1 MTTSAHFRNEKSLRR
16 IHEGPLGIYVDQYAA
31 RMTVDGYGRQS
42 GWYCLG
48 LVSDFSRWLLRTQR
62 GVRDVDE
69 QAVVHYL
76 TDRARDRRPG
86 KADRSALKRLLTV
99 LREAGAIGPSAS
111 ATLNPHE
118 QIFADFVEFLDRDR
132 GLTRVTI
139 IHHRPVIRLF
149 LKETGIERAEDFA
162 KLGHADIIGF
172 VERHARDHG
181 PDTAKG
187 LCWSLRAFLRYLRYE
202 DRILVDLA
210 GCVPTI
216 RRWKYASLPTCLS
229 ASQVRQV
236 LDACDR
242 RTALGIRDYAI
253 LMMLARLGLR
263 ANEVATLLLDDM
275 NWRSS
280 EVLIHAKGRQQ
291 ARMPLPP
298 EVGAAIATYLRESRP
313 RSASRRL
320 FLRENAP
327 YVGFASSAAV
337 SMIAKMALKRAGMN
351 GFAHMGA
358 HLLRHSL
365 ATELLQSGATLT
377 EIGQVLRHR
386 DHDTTR
392 IYAKVDIDAL
402 RNLSPAW
409 PGDEQ

>member
-1 MTTSAHFRNEKSLRR
+1 M
-16 IHEGPLGIYVDQYAA
+16 
-31 RMTVDGYGRQS
+31 DGYGRQS
-42 GWYCLG
+42 VCYCLV
-48 LVSDFSRWLLRTQR
+48 LVRDFSRGLLRTGR
-62 GVRDVDE
+62 GVQDVDE
-69 QAVVHYL
+69 HAVAHYL
-76 TDRARDRRPG
+76 TDRGRDQRPG
-86 KADRSALKRLLTV
+86 KADRAALKRLLIL
-99 LREAGAIGPSAS
+99 LREAGVIGPSMP
-111 ATLNPHE
+111 ATPNLYE
-118 QIFADFVEFLDRDR
+118 VIFADFAKFLDQDR

-139 IHHRPVIRLF
+139 IHHLPVVRLF
-149 LKETGIERAEDFA
+149 LKEIGIDQVEDFG
-162 KLGHADIIGF
+162 KLDHAHVVGF
-172 VERHARDHG
+172 VERHARDQS

-187 LCWSLRAFLRYLRYE
+187 MCWTLRAFLRYLRYK
-202 DRILVDLA
+202 DHIVIDLA

-229 ASQVRQV
+229 AGQVRQV
-236 LDACDR
+236 LAACDR
-242 RTALGIRDYAI
+242 QTALGRRDYAI

-275 NWRSS
+275 DWRSS

-291 ARMPLPP
+291 MRMPLPP
-298 EVGAAIATYLRESRP
+298 EVGAAIAAYLQDSRP
-313 RSASRRL
+313 KSGSRRL

-377 EIGQVLRHR
+377 EIGQVLGHR
-386 DHDTTR
+386 NHDTTR

-402 RNLSPAW
+402 RKLSPAW
-409 PGDEQ
+409 PGAEQ